1 MSYENLPFVLVDQS
15 TGEQVSVTQ
24 EEWERVTQLA
34 KAVDAGD
41 VTLPNSSGSTPSD
54 LGKFFDDLL
63 KTLVDALNKD
73 NQTQARAT
81 HVNAEKKLG
90 NPRSPFAQA
99 LQDTLAK
106 LDSLSPKELALAKSM
121 GELYQRPEVREKI
134 EKAVLREPGPLDNND
149 ADNASLIE
157 TVAQR
162 LEHALSKNTII
173 LR

>member
-73 NQTQARAT
+73 IKTQAKASADS
-81 HVNAEKKLG
+81 AEKKLYS
-90 NPRSPFAQA
+90 PRSA
-99 LQDTLAK
+99 LSVAM
-106 LDSLSPKELALAKSM
+106 EEALAQMDGLNKDELKKM
-121 GELYQRPEVREKI
+121 AGLGALYQRPDEREKVQ
-134 EKAVLREPGPLDNND
+134 KAQLREAGPLDNND
-149 ADNASLIE
+149 ADNASLVE